1 MGDLASRPPQGQDEE
16 EAAAAPSPA
25 RHRGRRRAAA
35 ATGSVLVIGAA
46 ALGVLRSPV
55 FGADRLIVEGEGRLG
70 EARVLRTAGIELGDN
85 VVWFD
90 ADEARRRLEAD
101 PWIASASIWTDLPH
115 TIGVRITER
124 TPVGA
129 IETHDGWEVVASDG
143 VILARPADPPRLTTI
158 TALVPGDD
166 IASLGA
172 ELLGA
177 MTSDLRSQVDSLT
190 VGVDGAVRLVLR
202 GGISVTYGGTG
213 EATEKAQALEAV
225 LTWAE
230 DERAHVQEI
239 DVSVPGAP
247 TARLAG
253 GAVAS
258 P

>member
-1 MGDLASRPPQGQDEE
+1 MAPP
-16 EAAAAPSPA
+16 PSPTTV
-25 RHRGRRRAAA
+25 RPRWRRRAAVAGGSILLVGA
-35 ATGSVLVIGAA
+35 AT
-46 ALGVLRSPV
+46 LGVLRSPV
-55 FGADRLIVEGEGRLG
+55 FGADRLIVEGERRLG
-70 EARVLRTAGIELGDN
+70 EARVLRTAGIGLGDN

-101 PWIASASIWTDLPH
+101 PWIASATIWTDLPN

-124 TPVGA
+124 IPVGT

-143 VILARPADPPRLTTI
+143 VILARPADPPKLTTI

-177 MTSDLRSQVDSLT
+177 MTPGLRSQVDSLT

-202 GGISVTYGGTG
+202 RGVSVTYGGTD

-225 LTWAE
+225 LAWAE

-253 GAVAS
+253 GAVAR